1 MKRTAVPLL
10 ALLGCTGTPA
20 DLGRALL
27 DVSPNP
33 IQAVRPQIGEASQ
46 TPVLLRNVGKDPLEI
61 RGVVLDGPSSLT
73 LIAPALPIELGPL
86 EETTVQ
92 LGFRPQT
99 LDPVSGALVIRSSD
113 PSHGE
118 LRVPITAQAQTGAV
132 LELCTESA
140 AAGIAETCGATALDL
155 GSVSVGSERTATLR
169 LKNRGNLSGRVT
181 AIDLEASSTEVLLE
195 HPQPPIDLRPGANLE
210 LILRLRPTT
219 TGTKAATVRIDLAD
233 GSQRAVRFTAQGLAR
248 ALCVSP
254 SQVDFGVLIP
264 GATATST
271 VEVEACDGR
280 ATTLLGMRLEPAG
293 SPFAIEQTLTR
304 PVVIDPGAR
313 YRIPLR
319 FSPTSTGAMGAT
331 LRLESDLGDAIAV
344 LRGVG
349 EACSLVVGARALEFP
364 SRGGTQQLSLASS
377 GGSCAPQISG
387 LQLAGGSGFSLVA
400 PALPRTI
407 TATAPLLLEVRYD
420 GSARP
425 NPAQDT
431 LTVSYQIQGASAQST
446 VTLSAPA
453 VPTDLACVGHSAV
466 RWRDGWPQPSTPMSP
481 GATLGPGT
489 GVASS
494 PCTAGESVLL
504 ADNAEV
510 QSLYGHNSGRYYF
523 EATVE
528 SYVGGGGLSGV
539 GVTANPETLW
549 GYWWYPSFA
558 RLYSAAAASVGLD
571 ALGIISVAADLSA
584 GVAYFYRD
592 GVQVSELPLLL
603 APGVGAFHA
612 IAGAFNGDVVRMN
625 VGLQPFHYALPAGYQ
640 PWLGGP
646 NGVCMND
653 RDRPAPTVQVTVEPT
668 TPGAVSSFE
677 SRAMEPIQLVVL
689 RVGRTGLDQ
698 TWKWALDASGA
709 PMQVA
714 TSSGARGSVLVEVQR
729 PGRFVLA
736 LASDEPTGWVVT
748 AGPQTE
754 IVGVGAFGSYPHEL
768 VVDGDYL
775 TEAVSSA
782 TEPYSVGGRWPGDFN
797 TGDTQGFVSFL
808 EARYCLP
815 LRSYAS
821 AEDARRLT
829 LP

>member
-1 MKRTAVPLL
+1 MKRIVLPLL
-10 ALLGCTGTPA
+10 AFIGCTGTPA

-33 IQAVRPQIGEASQ
+33 IQAVRPQIGEAST
-46 TPVLLRNVGKDPLEI
+46 TPVLLRNVGSDPLEI

-73 LIAPALPIELGPL
+73 LTVPALPIDLGPL

-92 LGFRPQT
+92 VSFRPQT
-99 LDPVSGALVIRSSD
+99 LDPVSGALVIRSND
-113 PSHGE
+113 PNHGE
-118 LRVPITAQAQTGAV
+118 LRVPITAQAQTGAIF
-132 LELCTESA
+132 ELCAESA
-140 AAGIAETCGATALDL
+140 AAGVGETCGASAVDL

-181 AIDLEASSTEVLLE
+181 AVDLEASSAEILLE
-195 HPQPPIDLRPGANLE
+195 HPQPPIDLRPGAALE
-210 LILRLRPTT
+210 LTLRLRPTV
-219 TGTKAATVRIDLAD
+219 TGTKAATVRLDLAD

-280 ATTLLGMRLEPAG
+280 ATTLLGMHLEPAG
-293 SPFAIEQTLTR
+293 TAFAIEQALTR

-319 FSPTSTGAMGAT
+319 FSPTSTGAMAAT

-349 EACSLVVGARALEFP
+349 ESCTLEVEASALEFR
-364 SRGGTQQLSLASS
+364 SRGSTRQLSLASS
-377 GGSCAPQISG
+377 GGSCVV
-387 LQLAGGSGFSLVA
+387 QLTALELPGASGFTLVT
-400 PALPRTI
+400 PGLPRSI
-407 TATAPLLLEVRYD
+407 TATSPLMLELRYD
-420 GSARP
+420 GSAWP
-425 NPAQDT
+425 NAARET
-431 LTVSYQIQGASAQST
+431 LTISYQIQGAGAQAD
-446 VTLSAPA
+446 VTLSAPE

-466 RWRDGWPQPSTPMSP
+466 RWRDGWPQPPTPMSP
-481 GATLGPGT
+481 GPTLAQGSGT
-489 GVASS
+489 PSS
-494 PCTAGESVLL
+494 PCSGGEPVLV
-504 ADNAEV
+504 ADNTEV
-510 QSLYGHNSGRYYF
+510 LSIYGHNSGRYYF
-523 EATVE
+523 EAAVE

-549 GYWWYPSFA
+549 GYWWYPSSA
-558 RLYSAAAASVGLD
+558 RTYPGAATSVGLD
-571 ALGIISVAADLSA
+571 APGIISVAADLSA
-584 GVAYFYRD
+584 GMVYFYRD
-592 GVQVSELPLLL
+592 GTQFAEYPVLL

-612 IAGAFNGDVVRMN
+612 VVGAFNGDVVRMN
-625 VGLQPFHYALPAGYQ
+625 VGLQPFHYAVPAGYE

-653 RDRPAPTVQVTVEPT
+653 RDRPAPAVQVDVEPPN
-668 TPGAVSSFE
+668 PGALSSFE
-677 SRAMEPIQLVVL
+677 TRAMEPIQLVAL
-689 RVGRTGLDQ
+689 RVGRTGLDR
-698 TWKWALDASGA
+698 TWKWALDANRV

-714 TSSGARGSVLVEVQR
+714 TSSGTQGSVLIDVQR

-736 LASDEPTGWVVT
+736 LASDEPTGWVVV

-754 IVGVGAFGSYPHEL
+754 IVGVGVFGSYPHEL
-768 VVDGDYL
+768 LLDGDYL
-775 TEAVSSA
+775 TEAVSPA
-782 TEPYSVGGRWPGDFN
+782 TEAYSVGGSWPGDFN
-797 TGDTQGFVSFL
+797 TGDTQGFISFL

-815 LRSYAS
+815 LKSYAS
-821 AEDARRLT
+821 AEDARRMT
-829 LP
+829 LH